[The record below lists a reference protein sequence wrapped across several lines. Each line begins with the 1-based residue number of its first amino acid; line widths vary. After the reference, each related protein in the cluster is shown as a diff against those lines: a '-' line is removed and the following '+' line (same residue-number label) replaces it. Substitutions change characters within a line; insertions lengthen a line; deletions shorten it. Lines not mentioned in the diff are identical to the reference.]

1 MLGDDD
7 FNIRDDIFGAPDIDH
22 DGDVD
27 MMDAMLRD
35 DMDEDV
41 KRIFF
46 DSDPLYTD
54 EDALFEDEEEDDFG
68 GVLYDDDDDGLD
80 DEDD

>member
-7 FNIRDDIFGAPDIDH
+7 FNIW
-22 DGDVD
+22 
-27 MMDAMLRD
+27 D

-46 DSDPLYTD
+46 DSYPKATSVEHILLKNIQY
-54 EDALFEDEEEDDFG
+54 
-68 GVLYDDDDDGLD
+68 VYM
-80 DEDD
+80 

>member
-7 FNIRDDIFGAPDIDH
+7 FNIW
-22 DGDVD
+22 
-27 MMDAMLRD
+27 D

-68 GVLYDDDDDGLD
+68 GVLYDEYDDSLD